1 LTKIKATNT
10 STIWSRLRLL
20 LAAAPPDPPELPL
33 LTSQCRLGHILLAAA
48 AVLLLQKNGHDSFWT
63 LVLFRLPE
71 PIHIEE
77 NPVYPPLIKRTCRN
91 KKKWQKKKTKVR
103 QRFLLFMIVAAVA
116 VAVADVAAAVSF
128 CVLPAVSDWF
138 NYNFSLLLHNQ
149 LFSWL
154 LSCFIVEQDWKKFIA
169 IARRRRRQTTHAT
182 INNFLSQKQVHSC
195 PTPQLQLIKAE

>member
-1 LTKIKATNT
+1 VISAAAAVARQLTKIKATNT

-91 KKKWQKKKTKVR
+91 KKSGRKKKPKSGND
-103 QRFLLFMIVAAVA
+103 F
-116 VAVADVAAAVSF
+116 
-128 CVLPAVSDWF
+128 
-138 NYNFSLLLHNQ
+138 YSL
-149 LFSWL
+149 
-154 LSCFIVEQDWKKFIA
+154 
-169 IARRRRRQTTHAT
+169 
-182 INNFLSQKQVHSC
+182 
-195 PTPQLQLIKAE
+195 